1 LFVGAHQIVID
12 DLLLVAGATGMLRI
26 WNVLEQFF
34 PRYALEL
41 SVEADKS
48 MRDFQ
53 GLLF

>member
-34 PRYALEL
+34 PWYALEL